1 MSLFSKQGMSVIR
14 IIAIVLFSIAI
25 ILQVVAVAADKWSEI
40 DANYHSLPIKA
51 FQNLWTETVLLD
63 KPFAYPQPQNM
74 DVGKNHKM
82 NIVNMYKDCF
92 ERFFLAFFKC
102 HVKMIVKRKKDTFEY
117 TETKTT

>member
-14 IIAIVLFSIAI
+14 IIAIVLISIAI
-25 ILQVVAVAADKWSEI
+25 ILQAAAVGADKWSEI

-51 FQNLWTETVLLD
+51 YQNLWTETVLLD

-74 DVGKNHKM
+74 DIGKIHKM

-92 ERFFLAFFKC
+92 ERIF
-102 HVKMIVKRKKDTFEY
+102 
-117 TETKTT
+117 

>member
-14 IIAIVLFSIAI
+14 IIAIVLISIAI
-25 ILQVVAVAADKWSEI
+25 ILQVAAVGTDKWSEI

-51 FQNLWTETVLLD
+51 YQNLWTETVLLD

-74 DVGKNHKM
+74 DIGKIYKM

-92 ERFFLAFFKC
+92 ERIF
-102 HVKMIVKRKKDTFEY
+102 
-117 TETKTT
+117 